1 MREILLRP
9 IGSVCNSIGV
19 LKREGWDSVVSE
31 ILLKPEYEEALEGL
45 EDYSHLFVL
54 FWITRIPRSRRGML
68 KVHPKSREDLPL
80 VGIFATR
87 TQYRPNPIGLTL
99 VELLG
104 RKKNVLRVRGLDAIR
119 GTPVLD
125 IKPISPAKEF
135 PRRTRVPEWYYRL
148 WNQEKGEGR
157 RGTGKRNG
165 RFSSLKGSTNTK
177 EGKRA

>member
-1 MREILLRP
+1 LREILPRP
-9 IGSVCNSIGV
+9 IGNVRNSIRV

-31 ILLKPEYEEALEGL
+31 IALKPEYEEALEGL

-135 PRRTRVPEWYYRL
+135 PRRTRVPEWYHRL
-148 WNQEKGEGR
+148 WNQETGKGR
-157 RGTGKRNG
+157 RGIGKRNG
-165 RFSSLKGSTNTK
+165 RFSGLKGSNNIK
-177 EGKRA
+177 EGKRT